1 MAATHEYL
9 CVVRLHVPIDY
20 QNVSIVNFAWGQ
32 KVVPAGWLPAAERLE
47 LRHAILS
54 IYLSLKADAPW
65 IFAIL
70 ELANLNTK

>member
-20 QNVSIVNFAWGQ
+20 RNVSIVNFAWGQ

-47 LRHAILS
+47 LRHTYTQSNRYSKCLGFK
-54 IYLSLKADAPW
+54 IY
-65 IFAIL
+65 I
-70 ELANLNTK
+70 TKDV

>member
-9 CVVRLHVPIDY
+9 CVVRLHVWIDY

-47 LRHAILS
+47 LRHEYKGVILAL
-54 IYLSLKADAPW
+54 IKQNHFLSPITW
-65 IFAIL
+65 VTSEF
-70 ELANLNTK
+70 NT